1 MAENNEYKIVIE
13 IPPQA
18 EDGQSTTAPT
28 SNGKSNETESAKNK
42 QSSGKK
48 TALKTI
54 AAVGTAVS
62 LIDRVSSQY
71 VNTTTLRTG
80 FENQQ
85 AKYQMIQNT
94 VKSGIGLASS
104 LAAGFIVGNVPGM
117 VVAGVINVT
126 GTMIDIGNKAQ
137 TVQIQRGVEN
147 TQRFLNQ
154 IRMGAGA
161 NRGNRE

>member
-1 MAENNEYKIVIE
+1 MAENNEYKIIIE

-28 SNGKSNETESAKNK
+28 SNGKTNETESAKDK

-48 TALKTI
+48 AALKTI

-85 AKYQMIQNT
+85 LKYQMIQNQ
-94 VKSGIGLASS
+94 VKSGIGLVSS
-104 LAAGFIVGNVPGM
+104 VAGGFMVGNVPGAVIGA
-117 VVAGVINVT
+117 VVSVT
-126 GTMIDIGNKAQ
+126 GTMIDVGIKTN
-137 TVQIQRGVEN
+137 TVQIQRGVES
-147 TQRFLNQ
+147 TQSFLNQ
-154 IRMGAGA
+154 IRMGAGS

>member
-1 MAENNEYKIVIE
+1 MAENNEYKIIIE

-28 SNGKSNETESAKNK
+28 SNGKSNETESAKDK

-94 VKSGIGLASS
+94 VKSGINLASS
-104 LAAGFIVGNVPGM
+104 VITGAMIGNVPGA
-117 VVAGVINVT
+117 VVGAVVSVT
-126 GTMIDIGNKAQ
+126 GTMIDIGNKMN
-137 TVQIQRGVEN
+137 TVQIQRDVES

-154 IRMGAGA
+154 IRMGAGV